1 MVGERRGR
9 REGRDGRGKGGR
21 RGLGKAVEKEENCKG
36 GDRFRGEELKYK
48 FLETEMELIDR
59 LTVI

>member
-1 MVGERRGR
+1 M
-9 REGRDGRGKGGR
+9 EGRGMR
-21 RGLGKAVEKEENCKG
+21 RLVKAVGKEENCKG
-36 GDRFRGEELKYK
+36 GDRFRSEELKYK